1 MMLKKLE
8 NTLLKIEKTLFVTI
22 LAVMVVILSCHVVMR
37 YLFNKPLIWTD
48 EVVTMMQ
55 GVIAFLGIGYCFHR
69 GKHIELTLVYD
80 RVPTVVKWLFDIL
93 SNSVMLVCTIFMVK
107 VSYEYVI
114 FKHIPLGTIP
124 WLKQSYFY
132 AGILVGFIVAA
143 GYILVRLIKTFSNII
158 ETCKAHGAGKE

>member
-1 MMLKKLE
+1 MLQKLE
-8 NTLLKIEKTLFVTI
+8 QILLKVEKTVFSLIMFSMLLI
-22 LAVMVVILSCHVVMR
+22 LTCHVTMR
-37 YLFNKPLIWTD
+37 YLFNSPLIWTD
-48 EVVTMMQ
+48 EVTTMLQ
-55 GVIAFLGIGYCFHR
+55 GTIAFLGIGYCFHR